1 MNSANIKSIL
11 ITLILGLFL
20 SACAGKKVE
29 LDRGVFES
37 QKIKW
42 VQLAQLASPLSSEV
56 ASSAATTGAIAG
68 GLVGVLI
75 GGAIDAN
82 TNSARRKKIE
92 PLVENLKGYDV
103 NKTTFAVFDKALS
116 GVAFGQPLQIET
128 EFDAQNQK
136 PFLVPQIQPAV
147 VISADYSKI
156 LVAATVSIYQNKEGK
171 KPYKAD
177 YLSEQILD
185 DGGEEVTKDDRYQFW
200 LDNPEMIIE
209 KIELG
214 AQEIAEQMA
223 EDFNV
228 GLPKEE

>member
-1 MNSANIKSIL
+1 MNSANIKSTL

-56 ASSAATTGAIAG
+56 ASS
-68 GLVGVLI
+68 
-75 GGAIDAN
+75 
-82 TNSARRKKIE
+82 NSARRKKIE

-103 NKTTFAVFDKALS
+103 NKTTFAAFDKALS